1 MLCNTGVP
9 RGITMPR
16 MTSKGQVT
24 IPKRFRDRLGLRPG
38 SEVTFEEADNET
50 VLLKATSHEPRKSR
64 FAALRGTL
72 SPGMTADELMR
83 LTRGWGEPDREGR

>member
-1 MLCNTGVP
+1 
-9 RGITMPR
+9 MPK

-38 SEVTFEEADNET
+38 SEVEFAENEAGD
-50 VLLKATSHEPRKSR
+50 VLVKRPKLEPRKSR

-72 SPGMTADELMR
+72 KPGMSGDELMQ
-83 LTRGWGEPDREGR
+83 LTRGWGEPDRGGR

>member
-1 MLCNTGVP
+1 
-9 RGITMPR
+9 MPR

-38 SEVTFEEADNET
+38 SEVEFEEASDGDVRIKN
-50 VLLKATSHEPRKSR
+50 LKPDSRKSR

-72 SPGMTADELMR
+72 RPGMTADELMK
-83 LTRGWGEPDREGR
+83 LTRGWGEPDRESR

>member
-1 MLCNTGVP
+1 
-9 RGITMPR
+9 MPR

-38 SEVTFEEADNET
+38 SEVEFEENGEGD
-50 VLLKATSHEPRKSR
+50 VLVKGTKPAARKSR

-72 SPGMTADELMR
+72 RSGLTADELMK

>member
-1 MLCNTGVP
+1 MSK
-9 RGITMPR
+9 

-24 IPKRFRDRLGLRPG
+24 IPKRIRDFLGLKPG
-38 SEVTFEEADNET
+38 SEVDFEYTESGKVMLKTET
-50 VLLKATSHEPRKSR
+50 QERRATR

-72 SPGMTADELMR
+72 GPGLTGDELMR